1 MVQNVVTAL
10 LDQNLKQ
17 TIQVTNCL
25 ESLDQ
30 IVASIESV
38 AESAEQAATLAK
50 IASSDAKASSL
61 AMESTVSNNL
71 KLHSSL
77 TQIVNR
83 LKFLNESSQQ
93 IFPIISIINQ
103 ISLQI
108 NVLAVNTSVEA
119 SRIGRSG
126 QAFAKIAE
134 QITLLSGIKR
144 LEKEPGF
151 AQRKALRRATTPINQ
166 WVCPIYIKPGSFSW
180 FHARSNQAT
189 QSTKEIEKNVENI
202 YIKTLEIVN
211 FGKQAIHELLEE
223 TEITK
228 QTQCELRKIVDTS
241 NQMDELLES
250 ISVELEF
257 QQKNSQ
263 ILGLTIKQ
271 VAQDLLQ
278 SNKYFSSSERR
289 TEAANALQ
297 QLVEVFKIDVN
308 KEQPS

>member
-10 LDQNLKQ
+10 LDQTLKQ
-17 TIQVTNCL
+17 TIQVSNCL
-25 ESLDQ
+25 ESLDR
-30 IVASIESV
+30 IVVSIESV
-38 AESAEQAATLAK
+38 ADSAVQAATLAK

-77 TQIVNR
+77 TQIVDR
-83 LKFLNESSQQ
+83 LKLMNESSQQ
-93 IFPIISIINQ
+93 ISPIISIINQ

-134 QITLLSGIKR
+134 QIILL
-144 LEKEPGF
+144 
-151 AQRKALRRATTPINQ
+151 
-166 WVCPIYIKPGSFSW
+166 
-180 FHARSNQAT
+180 SNQAT
-189 QSTKEIEKNVENI
+189 QSTKEIEKNVENT
-202 YIKTLEIVN
+202 YIETLEIVN
-211 FGKQAIHELLEE
+211 FGGQAIHELLEE
-223 TEITK
+223 TESTK
-228 QTQCELRKIVDTS
+228 QTQCELEKIVDTS

-250 ISVELEF
+250 VSVELEF

-263 ILGLTIKQ
+263 VLGLTIKQ

-278 SNKYFSSSERR
+278 SNEFSSSSERR
-289 TEAANALQ
+289 TEAAKRLQ
-297 QLVEVFKIDVN
+297 QLVEVFKIDLN
-308 KEQPS
+308 REQETFNSK